1 MQLFVLYS
9 GRDKRAASV
18 ISRELDFLNIPHGE
32 KLPVKTPARIA
43 AWGKLS
49 AEQARDLAAMPRRNL
64 LQTPEAVSL
73 AEREEDARMQ
83 LAVHGIRTV
92 HGYPGSMNADRRDR
106 VIRRSGVPYSY
117 EYRIPVFHMEALA
130 VYRQKNNLLLLPGSA
145 GTEPSGFQE
154 VSLEQQTF
162 HTQRA
167 VRESVKAV
175 YALGLDY
182 GLVHVAIEPSGR
194 TLVLRVDPAPEPD
207 RPLAALFAQAIGR
220 YGAQLSQELARTEP
234 AVLGSDPEFLLV
246 NPRGKVVSA
255 SKYLER
261 EGQVGCDAIVLSGH
275 RVILPLAEL
284 RPQPSSEPAQLA
296 ANLRRT
302 MRTAARKIGDDSL
315 AWIAGGMPLPG
326 FPLGGHVHFSRCW
339 LNSHLLRALD
349 NYLALPLMMIEGETT
364 ALRRPRYGL
373 LGDYRRQRH
382 GGFEYRTL
390 PSWLVSPEIALGVFS
405 LARIIADRYYEL
417 DQRPLDDL
425 EAQENYYAGNKPALA
440 GAVESLWADLEK
452 QPMYGEFARYL
463 RPLREQSLRME
474 GWQELADFRRS
485 WKIGPYGRKQDAA
498 RENML

>member
-9 GRDKRAASV
+9 GRDKQTVSV
-18 ISRELDFLNIPHGE
+18 MSRELDLLNIPHGE
-32 KLPVKTPARIA
+32 KLPEKTPVRIA
-43 AWGKLS
+43 AWGNLS
-49 AEQARDLAAMPRRNL
+49 AEQARELAAMPRRAL
-64 LQTPEAVSL
+64 LQPPEAVSL
-73 AEREEDARMQ
+73 AVREEDARMQ
-83 LAVHGIRTV
+83 LAVHGIRTIR
-92 HGYPGSMNADRRDR
+92 GSLEDTEADRRGR
-106 VIRRSGVPYSY
+106 GIRRGGRPYSY

-182 GLVHVAIEPSGR
+182 GLVHIAIEPSGR
-194 TLVLRVDPAPEPD
+194 TLVLRVDPSPRPD
-207 RPLAALFAQAIGR
+207 QPLAALFAHAIGQ
-220 YGAQLSQELARTEP
+220 YAVQLSQELVRTEP

-302 MRTAARKIGDDSL
+302 MRTAARKIGDESL

-349 NYLALPLMMIEGETT
+349 NYLTLPLTMIEGETT
-364 ALRRPRYGL
+364 AQRRPRYGL

-390 PSWLVSPEIALGVFS
+390 PSWLVSPEITLGVFA
-405 LARIIADRYYEL
+405 LARIIADRYFEL
-417 DQRPLDDL
+417 DQRPLDDM
-425 EAQENYYAGNKPALA
+425 EAQENYYAGNKPGLA
-440 GAVESLWADLEK
+440 DAAESVWADLEK

-463 RPLREQSLRME
+463 RPLREQSRRME

-485 WKIGPYGRKQDAA
+485 WKIGPYGRKQDA
-498 RENML
+498 RQENML

>member
-1 MQLFVLYS
+1 MQLFVQYS
-9 GRDKRAASV
+9 GRDKRTASV
-18 ISRELDFLNIPHGE
+18 MSRELDLLNIPHGE
-32 KLPVKTPARIA
+32 KLPDKTPVRIA

-49 AEQARDLAAMPRRNL
+49 AEQERVLTALPRRAL
-64 LQTPEAVSL
+64 LQPPEAVSL
-73 AEREEDARMQ
+73 ALREEDARMQ

-92 HGYPGSMNADRRDR
+92 PNSAGEAEDRRAR
-106 VIRRSGVPYSY
+106 GSRPGGPYSY

-130 VYRQKNNLLLLPGSA
+130 VYRQKNNLLLLPGTA
-145 GTEPSGFQE
+145 GKKPSGFQE
-154 VSLEQQTF
+154 VSLDQQTF

-182 GLVHVAIEPSGR
+182 GLVHIAIEPSGR
-194 TLVLRVDPAPEPD
+194 TLVLRVDPSPPPD
-207 RPLAALFAQAIGR
+207 EPLAALFAQAIGR
-220 YGAQLSQELARTEP
+220 YADQLSQELARTEP

-364 ALRRPRYGL
+364 AQRRPRYGL

-390 PSWLVSPEIALGVFS
+390 PSWLVSPEIALGVFA
-405 LARIIADRYYEL
+405 LARIIADRYFEL
-417 DQRPLDDL
+417 DQRPLDEM

-440 GAVESLWADLEK
+440 DAAESLWADLEK

-463 RPLREQSLRME
+463 RPLREQSRRME

-485 WKIGPYGRKQDAA
+485 WKIGPYGRKQDTVQ
-498 RENML
+498 ENML